1 MAIRSLTRRTF
12 LQSAA
17 GLGVAALL
25 PQTGWAQAYPNR
37 PIKIIVGFAPG
48 GLTDSLPRL
57 LSGPMA
63 ERLGQPVVVESK
75 LGAAGNIATT
85 FVAQSPPDG
94 YTLLASSVGQIV
106 VSPHTSSMPVDP
118 MKDLVHISMMG
129 EGDQILNINAA
140 VPAKNLAEFIAL
152 LKKNPGT
159 MFYGDAGAGGSM
171 HVYIEYFKMLAGVD
185 MQSVHYKGAGQL
197 MPDFLANR
205 VQLSLNAFPVIE
217 GYIAEGKL
225 RPILIVGKEREP
237 KLPGVPTAAEV
248 GLKPLEAA
256 SNWFGLHAPKGHARA
271 RRAKDPDRVGRL
283 AEDGRRQERTRADG
297 VATGRRHV
305 PCLHRAHRRGLRDVR
320 QGHQDREHQGGM
332 STRQRNAPP

>member
-1 MAIRSLTRRTF
+1 
-12 LQSAA
+12 
-17 GLGVAALL
+17 
-25 PQTGWAQAYPNR
+25 
-37 PIKIIVGFAPG
+37 
-48 GLTDSLPRL
+48 
-57 LSGPMA
+57 
-63 ERLGQPVVVESK
+63 
-75 LGAAGNIATT
+75 
-85 FVAQSPPDG
+85 
-94 YTLLASSVGQIV
+94 
-106 VSPHTSSMPVDP
+106 MPVDP

-256 SNWFGLHAPKGHARA
+256 SNWFGLHAPKGTPEPVVQKIQAALVDSLKTDAVKKGLAQMALRPGGDTSRAFTARIA
-271 RRAKDPDRVGRL
+271 ADYETFGKVIKTANIK
-283 AEDGRRQERTRADG
+283 AE
-297 VATGRRHV
+297 
-305 PCLHRAHRRGLRDVR
+305 
-320 QGHQDREHQGGM
+320 
-332 STRQRNAPP
+332 